1 MGSNR
6 SVKLFTR
13 VLVIQKIIIIKER
26 EIDIQKYWINYAM
39 PACMHAQLWQILCDL
54 MHCSPPDNSVCGR
67 FQARILEWV
76 AYSQIKI
83 RFHLKF

>member
-39 PACMHAQLWQILCDL
+39 PACSAVADSLRPDALQPTRQLCLW
-54 MHCSPPDNSVCGR
+54 
-67 FQARILEWV
+67 
-76 AYSQIKI
+76 KI
-83 RFHLKF
+83 PSKNTGVGCLLTD